1 MLFAPAL
8 ADRAILPTAWG
19 GRYFFN
25 RIGHKMTFG
34 FRPPRGEQFVIMLL
48 GSAKKDA
55 TDFDLE
61 AALNRLGFYRREES

>member
-25 RIGHKMTFG
+25 RIGQK
-34 FRPPRGEQFVIMLL
+34 RPLVIYELRAHSVAVARKSVL
-48 GSAKKDA
+48 VIRKSRRRQLRNSQSQRRTSA
-55 TDFDLE
+55 L
-61 AALNRLGFYRREES
+61 

>member
-1 MLFAPAL
+1 
-8 ADRAILPTAWG
+8 
-19 GRYFFN
+19 
-25 RIGHKMTFG
+25 MTFG

>member
-1 MLFAPAL
+1 MDNDNETILAVIVIVLFVL
-8 ADRAILPTAWG
+8 GI
-19 GRYFFN
+19 
-25 RIGHKMTFG
+25 
-34 FRPPRGEQFVIMLL
+34 FRVVGDMQELYRQTELI